1 MKLIRKLGVRI
12 INGRKESFGVFWC
25 DFCLQEVEK
34 RLDVGRISKSCGCEK
49 NNLISKS
56 HKGMKHTEDTK
67 EKQSKIRKGKRR
79 TEESK
84 IKQSMS
90 TKGRKISEEQRQNIS
105 DKAKERF
112 KNIENHP
119 MFGKHQTE
127 EAIQKIVN
135 ALKGHN
141 IGKENPN
148 WQGGKSF
155 EIYPQEFKQIKQ
167 TILERDSYICQF
179 PDCTEIHDRLHVHH
193 IDYNKKNNN
202 PENLITLGTSCHIK
216 TNYNRKYWVEFYQT
230 IMMNKLME
238 CLL

>member
-1 MKLIRKLGVRI
+1 
-12 INGRKESFGVFWC
+12 
-25 DFCLQEVEK
+25 
-34 RLDVGRISKSCGCEK
+34 
-49 NNLISKS
+49 
-56 HKGMKHTEDTK
+56 
-67 EKQSKIRKGKRR
+67 
-79 TEESK
+79 
-84 IKQSMS
+84 MS

-167 TILERDSYICQF
+167 TILERDSYMCQF